1 MLNEKIINEFSKLI
15 AFVKND
21 SDELKKAKDVK
32 KLTANNFRLRQL
44 NNVLTVLQ
52 KYPEKITI
60 KNYLELKEISGIG
73 AHTIERIKEILE
85 DGKLEELS
93 KFTVKDQGKEGILEE
108 LETIIGVGRAKAT
121 EFYDQGIT
129 SVKMLKQKIEKKEI
143 EVNDKIELGLKY
155 WGKAF
160 PNIPRKEIDK
170 VYKIFTKIVD
180 KMNKEAKL
188 DDKNKYIFEVCGS
201 YRRERQT
208 SGDVDVLL
216 SKLGTKD
223 ESKDT
228 TNHLEIFINKLKEPI
243 KTNGDKPLLVDD
255 MTDKNF
261 ETKYMGFS
269 KYKENPVRRI
279 DVRYVPYESYYSAL
293 LYFTGSADLNKKMR
307 GIAKKM
313 DLKLS
318 EYGLFKSD
326 GTKLKIKSEED
337 YFKHLGLDYIEPKF
351 R

>member
-1 MLNEKIINEFSKLI
+1 MLNEKIINEFKKLI

-32 KLTANNFRLRQL
+32 KLTANNFRLKQL
-44 NNVLTVLQ
+44 NNVLIVLNN
-52 KYPEKITI
+52 YPEKITL
-60 KNYLELKEISGIG
+60 KNYMELKEIDGIG

-85 DGKLEELS
+85 NGKLEELNT
-93 KFTVKDQGKEGILEE
+93 FTEKDQGKETILKE
-108 LETIIGVGRAKAT
+108 LETIIGVGRAKAI

-180 KMNKEAKL
+180 KMNKVAKL

-201 YRRERQT
+201 YRRERPT
-208 SGDVDVLL
+208 SGDIDVLL

-243 KTNGDKPLLVDD
+243 KINGDKPLLVDD

-261 ETKYMGFS
+261 ETKYMGFA

-279 DVRYVPYESYYSAL
+279 DVRYVPYESYFSAL
-293 LYFTGSADLNKKMR
+293 LYFTGSAELNKKMR
-307 GIAKKM
+307 VIAKKM

-318 EYGLFKSD
+318 EYGLFNSD

-337 YFKHLGLDYIEPKF
+337 YFKHLGLDYIEPKY